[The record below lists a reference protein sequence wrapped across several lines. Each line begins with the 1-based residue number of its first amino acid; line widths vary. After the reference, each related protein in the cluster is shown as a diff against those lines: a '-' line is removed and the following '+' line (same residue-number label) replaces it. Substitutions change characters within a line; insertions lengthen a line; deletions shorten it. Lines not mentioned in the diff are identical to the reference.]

1 MYKAGRQLLSLNVRD
16 VKKMLKAI
24 IFDMDGVLIDSMPYH
39 ADAWIAVFA
48 RMGIKVQRDDIYKI
62 EGSNHIGV
70 IKIVFEKAGRIPEP
84 EDFHKLAEEKKEIF
98 SKINKATVF
107 EGIYELIDILKNKY
121 TLAVVSGSDKAVVK
135 ELIGRFFPDMF
146 SVMVTGSD
154 VKEGKPSPVSYLKA
168 VEMLKVRKDECVVI
182 ENAPLG
188 VESAKKAGLYCIA
201 IPTYV
206 EPELLKNA
214 DIVLPNHARL
224 KEYISKF

>member
-1 MYKAGRQLLSLNVRD
+1 
-16 VKKMLKAI
+16 MLKAV

-70 IKIVFEKAGRIPEP
+70 IKIVFEKAGRVPEP

-98 SKINKATVF
+98 LKINKATVF

-121 TLAVVSGSDKAVVK
+121 ALAVVSGSDKAVVK
-135 ELIGRFFPDMF
+135 ELIGRFFPDTF
-146 SVMVTGSD
+146 SVMVTGND
-154 VKEGKPSPVSYLKA
+154 VNEGKPSPVSYLKA
-168 VEMLKVRKDECVVI
+168 VEMLNVRKDECIVI

-188 VESAKKAGLYCIA
+188 VESAKRAGLYCIA

-214 DIVLPNHARL
+214 DIVLPDHAML